1 MNRTDIARAISED
14 LLSNDTLNEH
24 DYVTDKLLSVVQ
36 DIILEHMKD
45 YILFVRHNII
55 SCMIGTISSLRKE
68 IANNGRLFKVNL

>member
-24 DYVTDKLLSVVQ
+24 DYDKDKLLSVVQ

-45 YILFVRHNII
+45 YILL
-55 SCMIGTISSLRKE
+55 SGTTL
-68 IANNGRLFKVNL
+68 